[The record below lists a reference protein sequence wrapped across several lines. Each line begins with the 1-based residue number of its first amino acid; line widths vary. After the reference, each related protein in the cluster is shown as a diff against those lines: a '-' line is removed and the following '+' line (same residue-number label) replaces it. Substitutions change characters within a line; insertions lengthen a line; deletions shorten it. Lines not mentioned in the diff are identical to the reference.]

1 MTLRRTTALRGV
13 GLLALAMA
21 GCSTTGPF
29 GREKLAIHA
38 GTQYVGGRGYAM
50 YPTTEDIVENVKAT
64 LTAMGMHSIHPIPE
78 PSGTLGFEATTADRR
93 AARVTL
99 QTTGIRTTVGMKVG
113 WVGDEPLTRS
123 FLDQLQERQG
133 ALPASAL
140 PDEPDPEEAPRRLS
154 RTAVPDSIMIRNQ
167 LDPTNNPTAVGPN

>member
-1 MTLRRTTALRGV
+1 MRPAKLLGV
-13 GLLALAMA
+13 GLLACMLA
-21 GCSTTGPF
+21 GCSSTGPF
-29 GREKLAIHA
+29 AREKLAIKA

-50 YPTTEDIVENVKAT
+50 YPTTEHIVENIKAT
-64 LTAMGMHSIHPIPE
+64 LAAMGMTNVRPVPE

-93 AARVTL
+93 TARVTL
-99 QTTGIRTTVGMKVG
+99 QTTGIRSTVAMKVG

-140 PDEPDPEEAPRRLS
+140 PDEPEAEETPRRFA
-154 RTAVPDSIMIRNQ
+154 RDGVPSSVMLRNQ
-167 LDPTNNPTAVGPN
+167 LDHTNNPTAVGPD